1 MTSPAPRRCSR
12 PTSVATLEGPV
23 SRYLNRPLSRPI
35 ARALAPTPLTPNAV
49 SGIACAMAFGALALL
64 AAGRNIE
71 GGVLVQASS
80 VVDGVDGDLARAKG
94 MATRFG
100 GVFDAVLDRFADAAI
115 IAGMGWWALAHED
128 RPGTL
133 VLAFAA
139 LVGAL
144 LVSYSRARIE
154 GAFGADA
161 AADVLGIASRDV
173 RLLALAV
180 GAVAGQCWIALL
192 VVAAASYATLAWRL
206 IVLRAR
212 PGAT

>member
-1 MTSPAPRRCSR
+1 MPPRCSHH
-12 PTSVATLEGPV
+12 PDVPSLEGPV
-23 SRYLNRPLSRPI
+23 SRYLNRPLSRPL
-35 ARALAPTPLTPNAV
+35 ARILAPTPLTPNAV
-49 SGIACAMAFGALALL
+49 SVIACGIAFGALALL

-71 GGVLVQASS
+71 AGVLVQASS
-80 VVDGVDGDLARAKG
+80 VVDGVDGDLARVKG

-115 IAGMGWWALAHED
+115 IGGMGWWALAHED
-128 RPGTL
+128 KPGAL

-139 LVGAL
+139 LVGAV

-154 GAFGADA
+154 GAFGATA
-161 AADVLGIASRDV
+161 AAGVLGIASRDV

-180 GAVAGQCWIALL
+180 GAVAGQCWVALA
-192 VVAAASYATLAWRL
+192 VVAAASHATLAWRL

-212 PGAT
+212 PDAT